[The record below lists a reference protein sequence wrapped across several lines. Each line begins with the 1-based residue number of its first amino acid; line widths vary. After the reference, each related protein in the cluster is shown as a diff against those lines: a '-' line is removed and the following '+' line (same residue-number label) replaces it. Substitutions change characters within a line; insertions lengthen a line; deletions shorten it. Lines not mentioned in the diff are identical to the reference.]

1 MKYWRTPL
9 DAEKVKTPKG
19 EIKVIPERCKGCG
32 ICIEFCP
39 KKVLA
44 FSKDINKKGYHYP
57 EVMEDTNCVNCH
69 FCEILCPDFA
79 IFSQEDSD
87 RQPEAKKK

>member
-19 EIKVIPERCKGCG
+19 EITVIPERCKGCG
-32 ICIEFCP
+32 ICIEYCP
-39 KKVLA
+39 KKILDY
-44 FSKDINKKGYHYP
+44 SKDINKKGYHYP
-57 EVMEDTNCVNCH
+57 EVKKDARCVNCH

-79 IFSQEDSD
+79 IFSQEGSD
-87 RQPEAKKK
+87 AESEVKKK